1 MEINTV
7 ASKSTTNKKK
17 IKKIITHVDEIV
29 QKLPEVLHN
38 KVL

>member
-7 ASKSTTNKKK
+7 ASQSTTNKK
-17 IKKIITHVDEIV
+17 IKKSITHVDEIV